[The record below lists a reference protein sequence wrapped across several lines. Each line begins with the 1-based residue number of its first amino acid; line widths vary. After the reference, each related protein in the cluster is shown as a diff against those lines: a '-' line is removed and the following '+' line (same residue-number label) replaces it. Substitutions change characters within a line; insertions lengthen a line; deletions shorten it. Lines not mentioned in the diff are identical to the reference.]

1 MFRRRIRSLVFDASQ
16 SVPLSRP
23 SSGAMRRSA
32 VSPLSAL
39 PFLFSISFFF
49 SLCASERVAAS
60 LNLSFCAY
68 LSSPFF
74 RFFPLVTLAFPKV
87 SSSIKIVFLFPLF
100 LFILPFCLS
109 YKPFCNAFL
118 CNIDSFCFLFE
129 FVGFSVIFSFLT
141 CFYRSFP
148 ISNPNLFIF
157 TLFIFRI
164 SFHVSSISGLFKS
177 PFAYEPRL
185 PLCIEY
191 VDEIASNRIFKPF
204 VIFPNKL
211 MLTFLLY
218 I

>member
-1 MFRRRIRSLVFDASQ
+1 MNSIFVTTVQGRRGWYMFRRRIRSLVFDASQ

-87 SSSIKIVFLFPLF
+87 SSSIKVVFLFPLF
-100 LFILPFCLS
+100 LFIFPFCLS
-109 YKPFCNAFL
+109 YKPFCDAFL

-141 CFYRSFP
+141 CFYRFFSHFE
-148 ISNPNLFIF
+148 SQ
-157 TLFIFRI
+157 
-164 SFHVSSISGLFKS
+164 SFHFHAFYLSNFLSCFFNIWPVQESFCIWTS
-177 PFAYEPRL
+177 FASLHWICWWNCLEQ
-185 PLCIEY
+185 
-191 VDEIASNRIFKPF
+191 NF
-204 VIFPNKL
+204 
-211 MLTFLLY
+211 
-218 I
+218 